1 MAGKLD
7 REREAIAAAER
18 DLIERRNRLAE
29 MEREEQEKELQ
40 RLVKKLSVETSI
52 AILARAVELKPKA
65 ALDALGAAPDKGR
78 SASKTDASNDQSG
91 ERSDAA

>member
-18 DLIERRNRLAE
+18 ELQERRNRLVE

-40 RLVKKLSVETSI
+40 RLVKRLSIDT
-52 AILARAVELKPKA
+52 AITILSRAVEMKPKVALEALA
-65 ALDALGAAPDKGR
+65 ADIKPQR
-78 SASKTDASNDQSG
+78 QASG
-91 ERSDAA
+91 SDAKSDG